1 MMQKQQKLW
10 WMQSNMKTIDT
21 LVSDMYSLVSGG
33 IAPATSNNQV
43 QVSYAKWF
51 NKEAKVREDKVL
63 YFSEVGNPCP
73 RKLWYNYNLPPDAT
87 EKYDG
92 KTLFKF
98 FYGDILEELALNVA
112 EDAGHTVTN
121 KQDRA
126 IYEIGDGWIVRGK
139 IDAVI
144 DGVVVDVKSV
154 TKYSEEKF
162 KNGLKDDP
170 FGYYQQ
176 LNGYATALNI
186 DNAGFLT
193 TQKELGHIN
202 YYPIEVNK
210 SLFKMQAEHAVET
223 VTMSDV
229 TSIKRFDVVPQ
240 SKTSKNTKLCTSCS
254 YCNYKKACFPE
265 VRTFMYSS
273 GPEFLVDVVD
283 TPRVMEIT
291 E

>member
-1 MMQKQQKLW
+1 
-10 WMQSNMKTIDT
+10 
-21 LVSDMYSLVSGG
+21 
-33 IAPATSNNQV
+33 
-43 QVSYAKWF
+43 
-51 NKEAKVREDKVL
+51 
-63 YFSEVGNPCP
+63 
-73 RKLWYNYNLPPDAT
+73 
-87 EKYDG
+87 
-92 KTLFKF
+92 
-98 FYGDILEELALNVA
+98 LNVA
-112 EDAGHTVTN
+112 EDAGHTVTGR
-121 KQDRA
+121 QDRA
-126 IYEIGDGWIVRGK
+126 IYEVGDGWIVRGR
-139 IDAVI
+139 IDAI
-144 DGVVVDVKSV
+144 INGAVVDVKSV

-210 SLFKMQAEHAVET
+210 SLFKMQADHAVET

-240 SKTSKNTKLCTSCS
+240 SKTSKNTKLGTACGYCT
-254 YCNYKKACFPE
+254 YKKKCFPE
-265 VRTFMYSS
+265 LRTFLYSS